1 MSETRKLTEQ
11 LIEIRSI
18 TPADGGCQRILA
30 ERLSRLGF
38 SIEYLNF
45 EDVLNLWA
53 VLGDS
58 GPLFAFVGHTDVV
71 PPGSLELWDSD
82 PFTPTLKN
90 GFLFGRGAADMKA
103 SLAAMITAIERFLTH
118 NKLNFRLAYM
128 VTSDEEGPA
137 VNGVRRVMEE
147 FRSREIK
154 IDYCLVGE
162 PSSSNSLGDTIKIGR
177 RGSLNGTL
185 RIIGVKGHVA
195 YPHLAKNPIHLAAP
209 ILDELVEEAWDDG
222 NEHFPPTTF
231 QISNIRG
238 GVGVTNVIPDSVEV
252 DFNFRYSTESSDKS
266 LKDRVA
272 KIIEKFTSSYK
283 LNWSLSGKPFL
294 TKSSDLIKF
303 VSNSVEQIVGTK
315 PTLST
320 AGGTSDGRFIAPTG
334 AEVVELGPS
343 NETIHKIDECVR
355 LEDIDK
361 LSEIYEKL
369 LIAINT
375 RECK

>member
-147 FRSREIK
+147 FLSREIK

-209 ILDELVEEAWDDG
+209 ILDELVEEAWDNG

-375 RECK
+375 REWK